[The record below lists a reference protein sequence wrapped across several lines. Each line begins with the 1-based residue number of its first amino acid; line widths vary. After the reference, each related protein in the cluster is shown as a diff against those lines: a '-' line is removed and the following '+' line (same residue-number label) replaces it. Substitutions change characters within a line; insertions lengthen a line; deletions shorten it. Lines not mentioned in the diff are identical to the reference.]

1 MWRLLALLFLTAC
14 WLAVASPTA
23 RAMSESDFLPPEQAF
38 RMQAQALPGDVLE
51 VSFAIEPGYYLY
63 HDPFAFAAEPDA
75 AALGAAEI
83 PRGEVIYDAV
93 FEKDL
98 ETHRGGVAIRLPLA
112 GEPRPLTVQ
121 VTSQGC
127 AEAGLCYPPQT
138 WPIKLAAAG
147 GGWSAHAAVPSS
159 GWSEAGS
166 STSFGGWGGTGSG
179 LGFSGW
185 RDANDLGLADALAG
199 AAVWQ
204 TAGVFFLLG
213 VLLSLT
219 PCVLPMLPILSSL
232 LVGDQAARSA
242 QGQASGRW
250 RGLSLAASYVFGMSL
265 VYTAAGVAAG
275 LTGASLAATLQT
287 PWVLGVFAA
296 CLALLALAMFDVF
309 TVQVPGRMQTA
320 LSSWVNRLPGGRI
333 TGAFGMGAI
342 SALIVGPCVAAPL
355 AGALIYISQT
365 GDVWLGG
372 TALFFMAWGM
382 GVSLLLAGASAST
395 WLPRAG
401 AWMNGV
407 KQFFG
412 ILLLVVA
419 WWLLLPVLPA
429 WVQMA
434 GWALLA
440 FFAASL
446 LGAFSSLP
454 AAAGVGARLSKGMG
468 WVLVL
473 VGAVEIVGLASGG
486 RDVLQPLAHWTAAPA
501 TGVAVVAPGAGP
513 RAAPSLVAQGG
524 APSPKQARVDSSW
537 LTAAGPSAGGAVGM
551 NGGDGIDGSGVS
563 GDITGLDEPDGL
575 SGMIGAGIAP
585 MPPVGVPGRDR
596 QPAAHGGQ
604 PSPLAASGPDRLPV
618 VESGPL
624 SFVRIDSVAELDAL
638 VARSRGWPVML
649 DFYADWCVSCKEM
662 ERFTFSDPAVA
673 QRMSQMVLVQADVT
687 ANNADHQALLRRF
700 RLFGPPGIIFFDSQ
714 GREQTA
720 TRVIGFQNAE
730 RFGAVL
736 DRVLG
741 G

>member
-1 MWRLLALLFLTAC
+1 MQTLWRLLALLFLMAC

-23 RAMSESDFLPPEQAF
+23 RAMSENDFLPPEQAF

-51 VSFAIEPGYYLY
+51 VTFAIEPGYYLY

-98 ETHRGGVAIRLPLA
+98 ETHRDGVAIRLPLE
-112 GEPRPLTVQ
+112 GQPRPLTVH

-138 WPIKLAAAG
+138 WPITLAAG
-147 GGWSAHAAVPSS
+147 GGGWTAHAAVPSS
-159 GWSEAGS
+159 GWGEASS
-166 STSFGGWGGTGSG
+166 STGFGGWGSTSSSTA
-179 LGFSGW
+179 FSGW

-250 RGLSLAASYVFGMSL
+250 RGLSLAGAYVFGMSL

-382 GVSLLLAGASAST
+382 GVSLLVAGASASA

-407 KQFFG
+407 KHFFG
-412 ILLLVVA
+412 VLLLVVA

-429 WVQMA
+429 WMQMA

-454 AAAGVGARLSKGMG
+454 AAAGVGTRLGKGMG
-468 WVLVL
+468 WVLVV
-473 VGAVEIVGLASGG
+473 VGSVQIVGLASGG
-486 RDVLQPLAHWTAAPA
+486 RDALQPLAHWTAAPV
-501 TGVAVVAPGAGP
+501 TGGARMASGAVPRTAPP
-513 RAAPSLVAQGG
+513 LVAGEHVL
-524 APSPKQARVDSSW
+524 PLDPRNVDSSW
-537 LTAAGPSAGGAVGM
+537 LTGDGTDGANYVNGAAGVNDPSSSGAAAYTGATENAGAAQPFAAPAA
-551 NGGDGIDGSGVS
+551 
-563 GDITGLDEPDGL
+563 GL
-575 SGMIGAGIAP
+575 
-585 MPPVGVPGRDR
+585 
-596 QPAAHGGQ
+596 QPAFQ
-604 PSPLAASGPDRLPV
+604 SGPV
-618 VESGPL
+618 
-624 SFVRIDSVAELDAL
+624 SFLRVDSVAELDAL
-638 VARSRGWPVML
+638 VARSQGRPVML

-687 ANNADHQALLRRF
+687 ANDADHQALLRRF
-700 RLFGPPGIIFFDSQ
+700 RLFGPPGIIFFDPQ